1 MFDSSPEAR
10 DKDSS
15 AATHSK
21 IISQAQPE
29 SAFPLPDLKTVAA
42 SVQQDVSTAT
52 APISNYSQHT
62 PGGDTPNHRSVESPS
77 PTFPGRPP
85 VHSFLDDNLSKP
97 KFYAV
102 RSKQLAQRRLQTKP
116 DLEENSPLPQA
127 SALPTL
133 CAKSVSFCDDPVS
146 SLPDSPTETVAEINT
161 MSRYAHEV
169 DWRDPDSEVYTEK
182 VTLDEMTGLFAKEE
196 QYAIPHTKLN
206 NVERNVKV
214 KQEAPN
220 ISHRRKYPPL
230 ESRTVVTQSVTKE
243 DFLPRQH
250 GNTPTRRVDD
260 IVFSEPKPDLQDITQ
275 VSPVASPAA
284 HSFSSL
290 GNVQTTVATT
300 LEVKFETIAPIV
312 TVDVLN
318 KAFSVFDQS
327 DIAVSQ
333 VSSPTAVGTFIQNTP
348 KRVPPQNPS
357 PWYITFASCVVPFL
371 SLLFTTLVFLLQVT
385 RSRFYD
391 LDLHDSPREGN
402 FRQRSIHSAQGVIHK
417 TVPADNRMN
426 PALYQSEKPG
436 LFTSRAHIIAT
447 LTKNKIPL
455 EPLPNSTSV
464 LGNICGRQLTFLI
477 DTGASV
483 TAIKASIFHQIPEDF
498 RLDLSQAPIDCLRA
512 VSGATMPVIGSTH
525 IPFEIA
531 SEKYPFQ
538 ALVIES
544 LTYDVILGRDFLEF
558 YNAKIDLEDHKLF
571 LNNNPLAPN
580 SPVQTAEPE
589 EEKNVCFIHAQ
600 SSFIVPPNSEV
611 LVPGDL
617 ALPYSE
623 NDLGLVV
630 PRAELTERYQ
640 IAGASELVKV
650 SSTNSVPIRLLNP
663 TTQPVR
669 IYRRTRLGQFSLVPS
684 DIATFE
690 LLQAEQEAEKERE
703 VPTAVDTDPSSPLDI
718 NSEGLT
724 DDQQDRLRALLAE
737 YDDIFAYSPDQLGRS
752 SVVKHTIDT
761 GDNPPIRLRS
771 YRTTPANKEEIEKQV
786 NEMLANDVI
795 APSVS
800 AWAAP
805 VVLVK
810 KSDGTMRFCVDY
822 RRLNAVTKKD
832 SHPLPRISEA
842 LDALGGARWF
852 STLDLRSGYWQ
863 IEMAA
868 DSKEK
873 TAFIT
878 HNGLYEFNVLPFGL
892 CNSPATFQRLMTH
905 VLRGLEWD
913 ICLVY
918 IDDLIIF
925 SRNFEDHLKHLE
937 EVFKRLREANVRLKP
952 SKCHFVKPQ
961 VEYLG
966 HVVSAEG
973 LKPNPDKIRAVKE
986 FPIPTN
992 TTGVKAFLGLCNYY
1006 RRFIKGFA
1014 QIASPLNKLTSK
1026 HIKFKWD
1033 VDCQIAFDT
1042 LKSALVSAPILAYP
1056 DFNLPFHLYV
1066 DASQTG
1072 IGLTLGQIVNGKEVA
1087 IAFAGRD
1094 LNKAERNYSATERE
1108 ALAVIDGIKR
1118 FQPYLRAK
1126 KFVIHTDHNAL
1137 KWLMSI
1143 QDPSNRIARW
1153 TLLIQQFDFD
1163 IVHRPGTTNGNAD
1176 ALSRRLYG
1184 TCSLNALEHVGVKT
1198 KEIYDFQRR
1207 DSDLADIIDY
1217 LENDQLPHDS
1227 VRAKR
1232 VLLSQDIYFLD
1243 ENSLLYHLD
1252 MTQKRA
1258 RKGCHAQLVLPPPLR
1273 YEVLVHAHDDLS
1285 GGHLGTF
1292 KTYEK
1297 LRDRFYWKGMYKDV
1311 EHWVRSC
1318 QDCATRKNP
1327 RNKYHAP
1334 LLPIPVDAAF
1344 SRLAVDVLGPLPITW
1359 SGNRYIVVFTEY
1371 LTKWPEIFPVKNA
1384 DAVTIARLLTS
1395 EIIPRHGAPRTL
1407 LSDRG
1412 KNFLSTLVLE
1422 VCKLYSIKKL
1432 NTSSYHPQTDGLVE
1446 RMNSTL
1452 CQTLSMF
1459 VSKHQ
1464 KDWDVFIPAALTA
1477 FRTSPSESTGESPF
1491 YLLYGREPTLA
1502 MDTSLLPPADPA
1514 SSIAEHRRRIVTQI
1528 ELAQRIAKENIMRAQ
1543 QKMKTFYDRQ
1553 ARDPTFIEG
1562 QKVWVFTPKTYKGLS
1577 KKLLHNYHGPYRVVE
1592 KLSLVHYRLR
1602 TCGNKPVSTIVHANR
1617 MKHFVD
1623 PNDRPI
1629 TPPEDIVESEPFLH
1643 PDDLP
1648 ADSFAP
1654 PEVPF
1659 PRENP
1664 AQGEGSLHENQS
1676 QPQTTDP
1683 DTNSASLIDDETI
1696 FNAEQILESRMR
1708 GGQTQYLVKWAKYPI
1723 SEATWEPETNIL
1735 DNRLIEDF
1743 QSRQRDS

>member
-1 MFDSSPEAR
+1 MQLFDSAPKASDR
-10 DKDSS
+10 DS
-15 AATHSK
+15 AAATNSK
-21 IISQAQPE
+21 ITSRAEYE
-29 SAFPLPDLKTVAA
+29 SVLPLLDLKTVDA
-42 SVQQDVSTAT
+42 SVPKDALAAT
-52 APISNYSQHT
+52 ALVSNYST
-62 PGGDTPNHRSVESPS
+62 CTRGGDTLNQMSSLPPSDAVESPS
-77 PTFPGRPP
+77 PTFPGRPM
-85 VHSFLDDNLSKP
+85 VRSFIDDTPSKP

-102 RSKQLAQRRLQTKP
+102 RSKQLAQRKLQTKP
-116 DLEENSPLPQA
+116 ETEENSSLPQS
-127 SALPTL
+127 SALPNL
-133 CAKSVSFCDDPVS
+133 CAQSVSFCAEPVS
-146 SLPDSPTETVAEINT
+146 CLSNNPTEAVAEINT
-161 MSRYAHEV
+161 MSSCAHEF
-169 DWRDPDSEVYTEK
+169 DWRDLDTEV
-182 VTLDEMTGLFAKEE
+182 FKEE
-196 QYAIPHTKLN
+196 VTIDEEITGFLQKENQFVINLKE
-206 NVERNVKV
+206 VERNAKL
-214 KQEAPN
+214 KQQVPS
-220 ISHRRKYPPL
+220 ISQKRKYSQIEPQ
-230 ESRTVVTQSVTKE
+230 TVVTRSFTKE
-243 DFLPRQH
+243 DFSPH
-250 GNTPTRRVDD
+250 YCGSDTTTRVDD
-260 IVFSEPKPDLQDITQ
+260 IVFPGPKPPLQNSNE
-275 VSPVASPAA
+275 VSPVVSELTR
-284 HSFSSL
+284 SF
-290 GNVQTTVATT
+290 T
-300 LEVKFETIAPIV
+300 LETSFEIIAPIV
-312 TVDVLN
+312 TVDVPN
-318 KAFSVFDQS
+318 KAFSVFDKS
-327 DIAVSQ
+327 DVAVSQ
-333 VSSPTAVGTFIQNTP
+333 VTSHTAVGVFVQNTS
-348 KRVPPQNPS
+348 KGVPAQHRS
-357 PWYITFASCVVPFL
+357 QWYITFASCVVPFL
-371 SLLFTTLVFLLQVT
+371 SLLFTTLTFLLQVT
-385 RSRFYD
+385 CSRFYD
-391 LDLHDSPREGN
+391 LDLYDSPTEGN
-402 FRQRSIHSAQGVIHK
+402 FRQGSIYSTQSFLHK
-417 TVPADNRMN
+417 AVPADSG
-426 PALYQSEKPG
+426 ASETLCQSEIQG
-436 LFTSRAHIIAT
+436 LFTERAHIIAT

-455 EPLPNSTSV
+455 QALPNSTSV
-464 LGNICGRQLTFLI
+464 QGNICGSNLTFLI

-483 TAIKASIFHQIPEDF
+483 TAIKASIFQQIPEDF
-498 RLDLSQAPIDCLRA
+498 RLDLTQAPIDCLRA
-512 VSGATMPVIGSTH
+512 VSGAAMPVIGSTH

-531 SEKYPFQ
+531 GEKYPFQ

-558 YNAKIDLEDHKLF
+558 YKAKIDLEDHKLF
-571 LNNNPLAPN
+571 LHNDPLAPN
-580 SPVQTAEPE
+580 SSVEAAEATE
-589 EEKNVCFIHAQ
+589 ETVCGIHAQ

-617 ALPYSE
+617 ALPHSE
-623 NDLGLVV
+623 HDVGIVV
-630 PRAELTERYQ
+630 PRVELTERYQ
-640 IAGASELVKV
+640 IAGACELVRV
-650 SSTNSVPIRLLNP
+650 SATNSVPIRLLNP

-690 LLQAEQEAEKERE
+690 LLQAEQEAEKDKE

-718 NSEGLT
+718 NTEGLT
-724 DDQQDRLRALLAE
+724 DDQQGRLRALLTE

-761 GDNPPIRLRS
+761 GVNPPIRLRS

-937 EVFKRLREANVRLKP
+937 EVFKGLREANVRLKP

-973 LKPNPDKIRAVKE
+973 LKPNADKIRAVKE

-1026 HIKFKWD
+1026 HVKFKWD
-1033 VDCQIAFDT
+1033 ADCQTAFDT

-1072 IGLTLGQIVNGKEVA
+1072 IGIALGQIIEGKEVA

-1094 LNKAERNYSATERE
+1094 LNRAERNYSATERE

-1163 IVHRPGTTNGNAD
+1163 IVHRPGTSNGNAD

-1217 LENDQLPHDS
+1217 LENDQLPHDN

-1252 MTQKRA
+1252 VTQKRA

-1327 RNKYHAP
+1327 RNKYQAP

-1371 LTKWPEIFPVKNA
+1371 LTKWPEIFAVKNA

-1502 MDTSLLPPADPA
+1502 MDTSLLPPTNPA

-1543 QKMKTFYDRQ
+1543 QKMKAFFDRQ

-1659 PRENP
+1659 PGENP
-1664 AQGEGSLHENQS
+1664 TQGEETLHQNQS
-1676 QPQTTDP
+1676 QPQLTDP
-1683 DTNSASLIDDETI
+1683 DTNSANLIDGETI
-1696 FNAEQILESRMR
+1696 FNAEQILESRTR
-1708 GGQTQYLVKWAKYPI
+1708 EGQTQYLVKWANYPI
-1723 SEATWEPETNIL
+1723 SEATWEPEANIL
-1735 DNRLIEDF
+1735 DNRLIKEF
-1743 QSRQRDS
+1743 QSRQRDR